1 MNLGQRSV
9 VFDTETTGLDPL
21 SGDRVIEIA
30 CLELHRD
37 LPTGRSFHALIDPE
51 RDVPEDSTR
60 VHGMT
65 RADLVGK
72 PRFGEIAD
80 DLLDFLADSPLIAHN
95 APFDFGF
102 LNAELTRL

>member
-1 MNLGQRSV
+1 MSLGQRSV

-21 SGDRVIEIA
+21 GRDRVIEVA
-30 CLELHRD
+30 CIELHRD
-37 LPTGRSFHALIDPE
+37 LPTGRTFHAVIDPV
-51 RDVPEDSTR
+51 RDVPDDSTR

-72 PRFGEIAD
+72 PRFGEIAEE
-80 DLLDFLADSPLIAHN
+80 LLAFLKDSPLIAHN

-102 LNAELTRL
+102 LNAEF